1 MVVWFRVWRITKGG
15 NVLKTGS
22 SDGYLYLSEL
32 VPVLMPHSR
41 GRCGARANSVFD
53 ALKEIASSYAW
64 VPGPFNLTQL

>member
-1 MVVWFRVWRITKGG
+1 MVVVAVVVWFRVWRITKGG

-41 GRCGARANSVFD
+41 AGV
-53 ALKEIASSYAW
+53 
-64 VPGPFNLTQL
+64 VPGPILCLML